1 MPATRKMFLA
11 AADAL
16 CGFSLS
22 PFHAC
27 PTNLRAAA
35 ARGDARV
42 SGHARVRQ
50 RAAPAGAASDNA
62 EQARRTVAS
71 AAAFKRAR
79 LYSLDTAAPSMSRM
93 TIAKM
98 DIMLQ
103 KVAPARSG
111 ATQSAHERT
120 PRN

>member
-1 MPATRKMFLA
+1 VPQPHAATLASAATRA
-11 AADAL
+11 
-16 CGFSLS
+16 CGS
-22 PFHAC
+22 AQ
-27 PTNLRAAA
+27 RQQA
-35 ARGDARV
+35 
-42 SGHARVRQ
+42 Q
-50 RAAPAGAASDNA
+50 RAATQNKRA
-62 EQARRTVAS
+62 ERAS

-79 LYSLDTAAPSMSRM
+79 LYSLETAAPSISRM

-103 KVAPARSG
+103 KVAPAPSG